1 MALVEG
7 ASVKVYFAVPEPRQ
21 GVPNQELNTL
31 VERIPP
37 LLLLATDQEETAP
50 ELPCLGQPQD
60 GLSGESGNHV
70 GVNLLFIRSN
80 GGSDG
85 PNQPF
90 PPQDRIDEFAPKG
103 KIRIIGFGQGRRRVL
118 GKSRRRNQKSQHQE
132 SEDERVLQS
141 PEKVAECC
149 AVLN

>member
-21 GVPNQELNTL
+21 GLPNQELNTL

-50 ELPCLGQPQD
+50 ELPISGQLQD
-60 GLSGESGNHV
+60 GLSGESGDHV

-80 GGSDG
+80 GGRDS

-103 KIRIIGFGQGRRRVL
+103 KIGIIGFGQGRRRVL
-118 GKSRRRNQKSQHQE
+118 GKNRSRNQENQQYE
-132 SEDERVLQS
+132 SEDERALQIPAKIS
-141 PEKVAECC
+141 ECW
-149 AVLN
+149 APIN